1 MTEQEIVN
9 VLPQDLPNNHEP
21 NAYEPALN
29 IAGRVNKMQNKV
41 DNVDAQIGQGE
52 VATPPVSH

>member
-9 VLPQDLPNNHEP
+9 VLPQDLPNNPEP

-29 IAGRVNKMQNKV
+29 IAGRVKKMQNKV
-41 DNVDAQIGQGE
+41 DPGEMQIGQGE
-52 VATPPVSH
+52 VVTPPVSH